1 MSVQEL
7 SVLHRRYVELSDRF
21 RAAWTFHQFLQ
32 GLQKIA
38 LDETVVSTSRYPT
51 DFQGVYGAL
60 KEISNSLN
68 ASATGRLRGQLDAV
82 ERMLVAITASLLEED
97 NRISPSLLRQ
107 FFQRVK
113 GYDDKI
119 LVQLVKFY
127 VFAQSGAPWQSDR
140 LDKTDFLLTRLAEA
154 GTATTGVRDRNRL
167 REVVQGLWQL
177 FPGEPAGVLEPAAR
191 RAAVEELREEAARAD
206 TLDELWMLRTIRRYR
221 ELKHGFGDALFEPD
235 TLAAVLDT
243 NLTIKAKVKQLTAE
257 EERRIFAESQRIFE
271 LEREGAGVGLAVA
284 DLEQFRL
291 EVERVERQIQQDNLR
306 LEDLQSLRDKVRGL
320 SPLVKPAAGGL
331 GATSPAESGAPPA
344 AAGGR
349 PRTGEFPGLG
359 VGRGG
364 VPSDPLVVE
373 PLEKLVRALEG
384 SRTGDAPKTVAVSA
398 EVFPLRLEAREVVAY
413 RRLAGLE
420 PMSERAGGGPALEQ
434 FVLECAALRMSLNDH
449 AEAIMGI
456 LDDSS
461 TAREGP
467 AFDRARQTSR
477 AADGFVRRFSHAI
490 DQAVQDGDLIEAQ
503 TFQVLRMRLIRD
515 YSGLWLLANK
525 P

>member
-82 ERMLVAITASLLEED
+82 ARMLVAITTSLLEED
-97 NRISPSLLRQ
+97 SRISPSLLRQ

-127 VFAQSGAPWQSDR
+127 VFAQGGAPWQNDR

-154 GTATTGVRDRNRL
+154 GTAATGVRDRNRL

-177 FPGEPAGVLEPAAR
+177 FPGEPPGALEPAAR

-206 TLDELWMLRTIRRYR
+206 TLDELWQLRTIRRYR
-221 ELKHGFGDALFEPD
+221 ALKHGFGDALFEPD

-243 NLTIKAKVKQLTAE
+243 NLTIKAKVRQLSTQ

-271 LEREGAGVGLAVA
+271 LEREGTGLGLPLA
-284 DLEQFRL
+284 DLEQFRF
-291 EVERVERQIQQDNLR
+291 EVERIERQLQQDNLR
-306 LEDLQSLRDKVRGL
+306 LDDLQTLRDRVREL
-320 SPLVKPAAGGL
+320 SPPVRPA
-331 GATSPAESGAPPA
+331 GAAPAPPSPAGPGSAQPGAN
-344 AAGGR
+344 GR

-364 VPSDPLVVE
+364 TASDPLVVE

-384 SRTGDAPKTVAVSA
+384 SRNSDSPKTVAVSA
-398 EVFPLRLEAREVVAY
+398 ELYPLRLDAREVVAY
-413 RRLAGLE
+413 RRLAGIE
-420 PMSERAGGGPALEQ
+420 PMSERPGGGPGLEQ
-434 FVLECAALRMSLNDH
+434 FVLECAALRMLLNQH

-461 TAREGP
+461 TVREGP
-467 AFDRARQTSR
+467 LFERARQTSR
-477 AADGFVRRFSHAI
+477 AADGFVRRYSHAI

-503 TFQVLRMRLIRD
+503 AFQVLRMRLIRD